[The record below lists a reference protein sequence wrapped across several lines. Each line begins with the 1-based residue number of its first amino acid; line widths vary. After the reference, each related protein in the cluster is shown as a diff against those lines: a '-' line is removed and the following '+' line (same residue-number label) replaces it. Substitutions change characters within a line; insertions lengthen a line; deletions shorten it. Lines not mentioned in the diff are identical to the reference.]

1 MILYHPQT
9 KVCYKRH
16 IESDAILPSKR
27 QVKFTTV
34 AVRLN
39 KSAMA
44 ANCDF
49 ITSTTSTMGV
59 QIYAEGGGHL
69 KSIAIVAD
77 QGRFYFARS

>member
-1 MILYHPQT
+1 
-9 KVCYKRH
+9 
-16 IESDAILPSKR
+16 
-27 QVKFTTV
+27 
-34 AVRLN
+34 
-39 KSAMA
+39 MA